1 MIEKEFLFFIFEIR
15 LISNWCWRNEKTYKE
30 DFWSIATTITTTPNG
45 CFIAFIFLLLHYWK
59 CLDFFSKSNLT
70 FFLVVN
76 NRSFHFFYAENFK
89 LYFPIEN
96 VFYLLHLKFDDD
108 YRFFSYIWNMNTYI
122 WWMFVSNI
130 LDGFDLVIRLS
141 IWFDSIW
148 LLLLFIC
155 MYVRCR

>member
-108 YRFFSYIWNMNTYI
+108 YRFFFLHMKYEYIHMMNVCVKYPWWI
-122 WWMFVSNI
+122 WFGDSI
-130 LDGFDLVIRLS
+130 IDL
-141 IWFDSIW
+141 IWFDLIVVAVH
-148 LLLLFIC
+148 
-155 MYVRCR
+155 MYVC